1 MTLAAIARASASGR
15 TSARRKVTDQ
25 KEEEVIGNSKK
36 HEVVGDGK
44 EKKEVEGISMIDH
57 QAASR
62 RQS

>member
-25 KEEEVIGNSKK
+25 KEEEVIGNGKK
-36 HEVVGDGK
+36 QEVVGDGK
-44 EKKEVEGISMIDH
+44 EEKEVEVIMIDH
-57 QAASR
+57 QAADR